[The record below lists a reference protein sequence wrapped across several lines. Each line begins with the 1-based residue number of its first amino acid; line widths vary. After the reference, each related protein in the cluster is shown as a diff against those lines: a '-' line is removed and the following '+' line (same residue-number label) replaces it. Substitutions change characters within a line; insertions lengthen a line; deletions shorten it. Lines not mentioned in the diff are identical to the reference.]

1 MIAVQ
6 FKLAHPKARKPTRA
20 TEGAAG
26 FDLYACEP
34 VLVQPGRTASVRT
47 GVCLAMPERVEV
59 TRPGPDTLANL
70 LSSFAGGPRF
80 DVGYF
85 GVEAQ
90 VRGRSSLAFKHGV
103 LGHVGTIDSDY
114 RGEIGVLLLN
124 TSGRTY
130 AVRVGDR
137 VAQLVFAPVLLPEL
151 VEVEELPETARGS
164 GGFGSTGA

>member
-1 MIAVQ
+1 MITVQ
-6 FKLAHPKARKPTRA
+6 FRLAHPKAQKPTRA

-26 FDLYACEP
+26 YDLYACEP

-47 GVCLAMPERVEV
+47 GVCLAMPERV
-59 TRPGPDTLANL
+59 TLGAPIPC
-70 LSSFAGGPRF
+70 GVRG
-80 DVGYF
+80 F

-90 VRGRSSLAFKHGV
+90 VRGRSSLAFRHGV

-114 RGEIGVLLLN
+114 RGEIGVLLHN

-151 VEVEELPETARGS
+151 VEAEELPETARGS